1 MSDTIPSVLK
11 GRSAMSGVGNS
22 PDRKDN
28 SIDEEVFPV
37 DGDIGYGP
45 DDTSS

>member
-1 MSDTIPSVLK
+1 MSDTISSVLK

-28 SIDEEVFPV
+28 SINEEVFTV
-37 DGDIGYGP
+37 DGDIGCGP
-45 DDTSS
+45 GDTSS